1 MARCSL
7 LLGPDGDAFYAFVHL
22 CKWIIAR
29 LAICPI
35 AQVYADWHF
44 LAGGNRCAG
53 LLSCPDQGQCGY
65 CGTFASTGLKEV
77 SYGCFGFIQP
87 IGRSLSGESCHW
99 IVIGTVA
106 LVLEVGEELGED
118 LGVHRQSGSVLLQL
132 DSGLVVVE
140 ATVYLNPGVSC

>member
-1 MARCSL
+1 M
-7 LLGPDGDAFYAFVHL
+7 
-22 CKWIIAR
+22 
-29 LAICPI
+29 
-35 AQVYADWHF
+35 
-44 LAGGNRCAG
+44 GN
-53 LLSCPDQGQCGY
+53 
-65 CGTFASTGLKEV
+65 
-77 SYGCFGFIQP
+77 GCFGFIQP